1 MRQCTLVIAVFCR
14 AGYVETWGRGI
25 QKICEACR
33 NHGTLEPEYEVLGG
47 DITVKFTA
55 LQNSKVSSN
64 NPKHQNA
71 VLADVLE
78 KRILAEIRKDNQI
91 KQKDIAGVLGTSIAS
106 VQRSM
111 NSMVKDGII
120 ERKGGKRFGYWEIKE
135 DAL

>member
-1 MRQCTLVIAVFCR
+1 
-14 AGYVETWGRGI
+14 
-25 QKICEACR
+25 
-33 NHGTLEPEYEVLGG
+33 VLGG

-91 KQKDIAGVLGTSIAS
+91 KQKDIAGVLETSIAS

-120 ERKGGKRFGYWEIKE
+120 ERKGGKRFGYWEIKK
-135 DAL
+135 

>member
-1 MRQCTLVIAVFCR
+1 MGKTI
-14 AGYVETWGRGI
+14 
-25 QKICEACR
+25 
-33 NHGTLEPEYEVLGG
+33 
-47 DITVKFTA
+47 
-55 LQNSKVSSN
+55 SKLLPCQVSSN

-91 KQKDIAGVLGTSIAS
+91 KQKDIAGVLETSIAS

-120 ERKGGKRFGYWEIKE
+120 ERKGGKRFGYWEIKK
-135 DAL
+135 